1 MLYIFSG
8 HVTASEYY
16 VCAAPNGVSC
26 PTTDLPCHNLSYYV
40 ADYSS
45 YFTDDTVFYFL
56 EETHTLQGILNISN
70 VSNITLQG
78 LGHIEQ
84 GFHETVMQSTSVI
97 MCSNNN
103 RTGIQFTSSR
113 NIAMKSLLIAN
124 CTFDTYIYDQK
135 ISKSLYLV
143 DILNVTLEWVSVQ
156 NGSGFGLCLVNS
168 FDVLIGYSSFSN
180 NGAPEGFGG
189 NAYIYYNGQLNS
201 LSKVNI
207 LQSNFTLSFGATHF
221 FIHDT
226 EVDVV
231 IKHSIFSHNI
241 GGGGIL
247 IHSNRN
253 GSIGFCNCVV
263 YNNTGQKYGG
273 GVSIHS
279 NEGNGSIEFHNCTI
293 YSNTAQKYG
302 GGVSIDFHEGSSSIM
317 FHNCNIFNNTS
328 QNNEGGGLHIYSDRY
343 SNGNIMF
350 HNCVIYSNTA
360 QNNEGGGASIHLH
373 GNSSIDFSSCVIYS
387 NTAKTDAGGG
397 VFIYAA
403 RYSNGSI
410 MFHNCTI
417 YSNTAQNNEG
427 GGASIHLHGNS
438 SIEFSSCGI
447 YSNTAKTDAGGGV
460 FIYAA
465 RYSNGSIMFHNCT
478 IYSNTAQNNE
488 GGGASIHLHG
498 NSSIEFSSC
507 GIYSNTAKTDDGGG
521 VIIYTAR
528 YGNGSIEFSNCT
540 IYNNVVLE
548 YGGGV
553 YIDLHGESSIE
564 FQNCVIYNNTAQS
577 FGGGVNI
584 FSRVYGTVK
593 FNNSIIYNNTAY
605 IGSGLY
611 LGTSAAFS
619 SRNSFWFTNV
629 SFHSNKVNIIHDVY
643 QSAVIL
649 VNIHDIIFDQI
660 EVSNH
665 NTTGLVSFNSLITF
679 DKTNIFVNNSGV
691 YGGGI
696 ALYKSSQLFLK
707 EQTNVSFVNN
717 HASKSGGGI
726 FVSQLLN
733 TDIYT
738 KCTFQAIP
746 SNASAGLYFV
756 NNTANISGDVLYGGE
771 IDDCRFNDLFH
782 YPKQDGLS
790 VVSSD
795 PIQVCFC
802 VSHKPNCSIQKMNV
816 TAIPGIDVNI
826 SLATVGSLN
835 GLTKGV
841 IKFSSPDGSSTM
853 QTDNK
858 RLNATCTNATITLS
872 ANPDLINATDIYATL
887 ESSIVDPLHNS
898 RAKVISITID
908 SCPIGFPLLNDTC
921 VCRYELNM
929 PPISCDINTQI
940 ITRDSNMWIGY
951 QNDSDCLIVYQ
962 NCPFD
967 YCNDNTIHFKMT
979 SPNAQ
984 CLYNRSGLLCG
995 QCTEGFSLML
1005 GSNQCGQCTND
1016 YLALIVPFAVAG
1028 IALVA
1033 FLIAL
1038 NLTVSVGTINGVI
1051 FYVNVVKIY
1060 ETFFFPSG
1068 PIPILS
1074 HFISWLNLDISVKT
1088 CFYHNLSS
1096 CHKAWLQFIF
1106 PGYVWF
1112 LLILII
1118 ILSQYYSIVVRI
1130 VGRQVIPVLATMILL
1145 SYTKLIRT
1153 VFQVLHYTNI
1163 HCRGKNNV
1171 TLLRWYI
1178 DANVQYLR
1186 GYCHLPLFLFSMA
1199 VLILL
1204 IVPYTFY
1211 LLTIPLFEG
1220 PLSKYMCCCHKLLK
1234 YMKPFFDAYGG
1245 PYKDKCRFWTGVL
1258 LLVRVVLALVV
1269 SLDTE
1274 ATVSLD
1280 VLTCILIV
1288 IISMYFLL
1296 RGIYRHL
1303 SLACLEMSFFLNL
1316 MFMAYVN
1323 VQRCK
1328 KSKLSDMLSIAMVLV
1343 SFVVFCGIILYHVW
1357 DRLLKSCLQK
1367 ITTKVKMLYK
1377 TPAPFSNLDDTD
1389 IPLMS
1394 PGSPAYICETS
1405 SVSVVSVVMRRESL
1419 LFNEDD

>member
-1 MLYIFSG
+1 MVHTYF
-8 HVTASEYY
+8 
-16 VCAAPNGVSC
+16 GVNVH
-26 PTTDLPCHNLSYYV
+26 PCFN
-40 ADYSS
+40 
-45 YFTDDTVFYFL
+45 
-56 EETHTLQGILNISN
+56 
-70 VSNITLQG
+70 
-78 LGHIEQ
+78 
-84 GFHETVMQSTSVI
+84 SV
-97 MCSNNN
+97 
-103 RTGIQFTSSR
+103 
-113 NIAMKSLLIAN
+113 
-124 CTFDTYIYDQK
+124 
-135 ISKSLYLV
+135 
-143 DILNVTLEWVSVQ
+143 
-156 NGSGFGLCLVNS
+156 
-168 FDVLIGYSSFSN
+168 
-180 NGAPEGFGG
+180 
-189 NAYIYYNGQLNS
+189 
-201 LSKVNI
+201 SKVNI
-207 LQSNFTLSFGATHF
+207 VQSNFTLSFGATHF

-247 IHSNRN
+247 IHSHRN

-263 YNNTGQKYGG
+263 YNNTGRKYGG

-279 NEGNGSIEFHNCTI
+279 NEGNGSIDFHNCTI

-302 GGVSIDFHEGSSSIM
+302 GGVSIDFHEGSNSIM
-317 FHNCNIFNNTS
+317 FHNCTIFNNTS
-328 QNNEGGGLHIYSDRY
+328 QNNEGGGLHIYSD
-343 SNGNIMF
+343 
-350 HNCVIYSNTA
+350 
-360 QNNEGGGASIHLH
+360 
-373 GNSSIDFSSCVIYS
+373 
-387 NTAKTDAGGG
+387 
-397 VFIYAA
+397 

-438 SIEFSSCGI
+438 SIEFSSCVI
-447 YSNTAKTDAGGGV
+447 YSNTAKTDEGEGLYIYSETSTNGRIEFCDCTMYNNTSKGNGGGV
-460 FIYAA
+460 SIDFLEG
-465 RYSNGSIMFHNCT
+465 SSSIMFHKCT
-478 IYSNTAQNNE
+478 IFNNTSQNNE
-488 GGGASIHLHG
+488 GGGL
-498 NSSIEFSSC
+498 F
-507 GIYSNTAKTDDGGG
+507 IYA
-521 VIIYTAR
+521 AR

-540 IYNNVVLE
+540 IYNNAVLR

-584 FSRVYGTVK
+584 QLHGESSIEFQNCVIYSNTAQSFGGGVNIFSRGYGIVK
-593 FNNSIIYNNTAY
+593 FSNSTIYNNTAY
-605 IGSGLY
+605 VGSGLY
-611 LGTSAAFS
+611 LGASAAFS
-619 SRNSFWFTNV
+619 SKNSFWFTNV
-629 SFHSNKVNIIHDVY
+629 SFYSNKVTIIHDVF
-643 QSAVIL
+643 QSAVVL
-649 VNIHDIIFDQI
+649 VNIHDVIFDQI

-771 IDDCRFNDLFH
+771 IDDCRFNNFFH

-795 PIQVCFC
+795 PIEVCFC

-816 TAIPGIDVNI
+816 TAMPGIDVNI
-826 SLATVGSLN
+826 SLATVGLLN

-841 IKFSSPDGSSTM
+841 IKLSSPDSSSNV
-853 QTDNK
+853 QADNK
-858 RLNATCTNATITLS
+858 RLNATCTNVTITLS

-898 RAKVISITID
+898 QAKVISITID

-921 VCRYELNM
+921 VCRYELNT
-929 PPISCDINTQI
+929 PPITCDINTQI
-940 ITRDSNMWIGY
+940 ITRDGNMWIGY
-951 QNDSDCLIVYQ
+951 QNDSDCLIIYQ

-995 QCTEGFSLML
+995 QCAEGFSLML
-1005 GSNQCGQCTND
+1005 GSNRCGQCTND
-1016 YLALIVPFAVAG
+1016 YLALIIPFAVAG

-1033 FLIAL
+1033 FLITL
-1038 NLTVSVGTINGVI
+1038 NLTVSVGTVNGVI
-1051 FYVNVVKIY
+1051 FYANVVKIY
-1060 ETFFFPSG
+1060 EPFFFPTG
-1068 PIPILS
+1068 NIPILR
-1074 HFISWLNLDISVKT
+1074 HFFSWVNLDINVET

-1118 ILSQYYSIVVRI
+1118 ILSQYSSKMVRI
-1130 VGRQVIPVLATMILL
+1130 VGRQAIPVLATMILL

-1163 HCRGKNNV
+1163 QCRGKNNV

-1204 IVPYTFY
+1204 IIPYTFY

-1245 PYKDKCRFWTGVL
+1245 PYKDKCRFWTGLL
-1258 LLVRVVLALVV
+1258 LLVRVVLAFVV

-1280 VLTCILIV
+1280 VLTCILIF

-1303 SLACLEMSFFLNL
+1303 PLACLEMSFFLNL

-1328 KSKLSDMLSIAMVLV
+1328 KSKLSDILSVAMVLV
-1343 SFVVFCGIILYHVW
+1343 SFVVFCGIILFHVW

-1367 ITTKVKMLYK
+1367 ITPKVKMLYK
-1377 TPAPFSNLDDTD
+1377 TPAPFSTLDDTD